1 MITPRF
7 VPSLPDETDR
17 EIIRLLQGDPDLSHR
32 GIAKHVGLTQPAV
45 SARIARLR
53 RTGHLRLQ
61 AGMDVAAVGL
71 VLAKVDVATP
81 DPQALLDG
89 FRNCP
94 LLVNALF
101 TAGRTNVTLFFVGES
116 PEHLQSVVDV
126 HLRPQPS
133 VHVLDFQL
141 VTRSFRP
148 LILPVS
154 PTANR
159 CDRTVCGYV
168 CSSCRFYREDLCTGC
183 PATVHYKGEFWRA

>member
-1 MITPRF
+1 MSGARHH
-7 VPSLPDETDR
+7 SMPDDVDR
-17 EIIRLLQGDPDLSHR
+17 EMIRLLQADPDLSHR
-32 GIAKHVGLTQPAV
+32 QVAKTVGLSQPTV

-53 RTGHLRLQ
+53 ELGFLRLQ
-61 AGMDVAAVGL
+61 MGMDVAAVGL
-71 VLAKVDVATP
+71 ALAKIDVSTP
-81 DPQALLDG
+81 EPLALLDG

-116 PEHLQSVVDV
+116 HEHLQAIVDV
-126 HLRPQPS
+126 HLRALPGVQ
-133 VHVLDFQL
+133 VVDFQI
-141 VTRSFRP
+141 VTQSFRP
-148 LILPVS
+148 LVLPVS

-183 PATVHYKGEFWRA
+183 PATVHYKGRFWRS